1 MKNHVAAEVAVF
13 VIDHPDLDGRFAAC
27 AAAVMA
33 ERLPTRAGLEQFVGR
48 SVGLLAETQSSSST
62 RTRASRAPWS
72 MGNPMEK
79 SQLAALR
86 AYHEPVSGPGRVG
99 PHQDRMDDEGRMAVG
114 EVARL
119 VLLGQPRQCPVE
131 EFDVIVGVVG
141 SGVPRTQH
149 GGQWLRSNQ
158 IAEVAHLVNLGAVP
172 VDVGQGR
179 PWVVLADPEGCYRP
193 PLAGETLRFGG
204 ARLGTRFCPGGAI
217 YANPF
222 EQVPSIAFHVPVAAL
237 GGDR

>member
-1 MKNHVAAEVAVF
+1 MGQAWREC
-13 VIDHPDLDGRFAAC
+13 DGGTASQT
-27 AAAVMA
+27 
-33 ERLPTRAGLEQFVGR
+33 RLLSLSSTTQTSTDASPPAPLQSWPSDFRPAPALNNSWADP
-48 SVGLLAETQSSSST
+48 SVSWAETQSSSWT
-62 RTRASRAPWS
+62 RTRASRTPWS

-158 IAEVAHLVNLGAVP
+158 IAEVARLVNLGAVP
-172 VDVGQGR
+172 VDVGQGAPMGSSGR
-179 PWVVLADPEGCYRP
+179 SRGVLPTATCGRDPSFWV
-193 PLAGETLRFGG
+193 
-204 ARLGTRFCPGGAI
+204 AR
-217 YANPF
+217 
-222 EQVPSIAFHVPVAAL
+222 V
-237 GGDR
+237 